1 MLLSS
6 NKVQNTMPPITTS
19 YIKEKWAHAGFQKY
33 FRNMGWLFAARIA
46 TFFTSFLTVAIVARY
61 LGPENLGK
69 LDYAQ
74 SFVAIISVFA
84 SLGIDQILY
93 RDLITHPEKE
103 NELLGTAIFSK
114 LIFGIFAFVLSIII
128 SFLLGND
135 AILTVLIGICALT
148 FIISPIGTVGILFN
162 AQVRAKYSS
171 QISIFL
177 AFFIPA
183 LKILI
188 VFLNKGIIYF
198 AAIIFIE
205 AVISAAWSLYIYIVR
220 FNNKPFLWNFRL
232 DIFKQLMQDSW
243 PLLLAGFSGYIYAK
257 MDQVLIMHY
266 IDSATVGIYGA
277 AVKLTQIWA
286 FLPGLIISSMF
297 PAIVNSRKVN
307 FSLYAKRFRIL
318 TGVTVGVTTAIA
330 FPLFIFAPL
339 IIQIVFG
346 SAFVESSPILRVYL
360 WTSIAITLVVLA
372 QHYLIAE
379 NLSKIFLY
387 TSIIGATTNII
398 LNVILIPR
406 FGSLGSAW
414 GTMISY
420 LIVVVSL
427 LFFKRSRDGILKIFL
442 QKN

>member
-1 MLLSS
+1 MIPGNVVNIMLG
-6 NKVQNTMPPITTS
+6 ITTS
-19 YIKEKWAHAGFQKY
+19 YIKEKWVHVGFQKY

-61 LGPENLGK
+61 LGPDNLGK

-93 RDLITHPEKE
+93 RDLITYPEKE

-114 LIFGIFAFVLSIII
+114 LIFGIFASVLSVAM

-135 AILTVLIGICALT
+135 AILTILIGICSLT
-148 FIISPIGTVGILFN
+148 FVVSPIGTVGVLFN
-162 AQVRAKYSS
+162 AQVKAKYSS
-171 QISIFL
+171 QVTLFL

-183 LKILI
+183 LKII
-188 VFLNKGIIYF
+188 IIFFNKGIIYF
-198 AAIIFIE
+198 AAIIFFE
-205 AVISAAWSLYIYIVR
+205 AIISTAWSLYVYIVR
-220 FNNKPFLWNFRL
+220 FNNNPFLWNFRL
-232 DIFKQLMQDSW
+232 DIFRELMKDSW

-257 MDQVLIMHY
+257 MDQILLLHY
-266 IDSATVGIYGA
+266 INSATVGIYGA

-286 FLPGLIISSMF
+286 FLPGLIIGAMF
-297 PAIVNSRKVN
+297 PAIVNARKVD

-318 TGVTVGVTTAIA
+318 SGFTVGVTVAIA

-346 SAFVESSPILRVYL
+346 SAFADASPILRVYL

-379 NLSKIFLY
+379 NLSRIFLY
-387 TSIIGATTNII
+387 TSVIGATANII
-398 LNVILIPR
+398 LNIILIPR

-420 LIVVVSL
+420 LIVVASL
-427 LFFKRSRDGILKIFL
+427 FLFKKSRDGIIRIFTR
-442 QKN
+442 

>member
-6 NKVQNTMPPITTS
+6 RNVTNIMPPITIP
-19 YIKEKWAHAGFQKY
+19 YIKEKWAHTGFQKY
-33 FRNMGWLFAARIA
+33 FRNMGWLLAARIT

-93 RDLITHPEKE
+93 RDLITYPEKE
-103 NELLGTAIFSK
+103 KELLGTAIFSK
-114 LIFGIFAFVLSIII
+114 LVFGIFALALSIII
-128 SFLLGND
+128 SFILGND
-135 AILTVLIGICALT
+135 AILTILIGICALT

-162 AQVRAKYSS
+162 AQVKAKYSS

-198 AAIIFIE
+198 AV
-205 AVISAAWSLYIYIVR
+205 VISIETVISTAWYIYIYVVR
-220 FNNKPFLWNFRL
+220 LGNNPFLWNFRI
-232 DIFKQLMQDSW
+232 DIFKQLMRDSW
-243 PLLLAGFSGYIYAK
+243 PLFLAGFSGYIYAK

-266 IDSATVGIYGA
+266 IDSATVGIYSA

-297 PAIVNSRKVN
+297 PAIVNAKKVD
-307 FSLYAKRFRIL
+307 FSMYAKRFRAL
-318 TGVTVGVTTAIA
+318 TGLTVGVTALIA
-330 FPLFIFAPL
+330 LPLFIFAPL
-339 IIQIVFG
+339 IINIVFG
-346 SAFVESSPILRVYL
+346 DAFMNATPILRIYL
-360 WTSIAITLVVLA
+360 WTSIAITFVVLA
-372 QHYLIAE
+372 QHYLITE
-379 NLSKIFLY
+379 NLSKVFLY
-387 TSIIGATTNII
+387 TSIIGAAANIV
-398 LNVILIPR
+398 LNVILIPK
-406 FGSLGSAW
+406 FGPQGSAW
-414 GTMISY
+414 GTMLSY
-420 LIVVVSL
+420 VIVVLS
-427 LFFKRSRDGILKIFL
+427 LFFFKKSRDGIIKIFI
-442 QKN
+442 

>member
-1 MLLSS
+1 
-6 NKVQNTMPPITTS
+6 MPPFTVP
-19 YIKEKWAHAGFQKY
+19 YLKEKWAHAGFQKY
-33 FRNMGWLFAARIA
+33 FRNMGWLLFARVT

-114 LIFGIFAFVLSIII
+114 LIFGIFAFVLSITI

-135 AILTVLIGICALT
+135 AILTILIGICSLT

-162 AQVRAKYSS
+162 AQVKAKYAS
-171 QISIFL
+171 QVSIFL

-198 AAIIFIE
+198 AVIISIE
-205 AVISAAWSLYIYIVR
+205 AVISTAWYIYIYIFR
-220 FNNKPFLWNFRL
+220 FKNDPFAWNFRM
-232 DIFKQLMQDSW
+232 DIFKQLMRDSW
-243 PLLLAGFSGYIYAK
+243 PLFLAGFSGYIYAK

-286 FLPGLIISSMF
+286 FLPGLIITSMF
-297 PAIVNSRKVN
+297 PAIMNARKTN
-307 FSLYAKRFRIL
+307 YLLYAKRLRAL
-318 TGVTVGVTTAIA
+318 TGITVGVTFTIA
-330 FPLFIFAPL
+330 LPLFIFAPFVVN
-339 IIQIVFG
+339 IVFG
-346 SAFVESSPILRVYL
+346 DAFSDAVPVLRIYL
-360 WTSIAITLVVLA
+360 WTSVAITLVVLA

-379 NLSKIFLY
+379 NLSKVFLY
-387 TSIIGATTNII
+387 TSIIGAVTNILLNII
-398 LNVILIPR
+398 LIPK
-406 FGSLGSAW
+406 FGGVGSAW

-420 LIVVVSL
+420 FVVVL
-427 LFFKRSRDGILKIFL
+427 CLFMFKKSRDGLKNIFT
-442 QKN
+442 